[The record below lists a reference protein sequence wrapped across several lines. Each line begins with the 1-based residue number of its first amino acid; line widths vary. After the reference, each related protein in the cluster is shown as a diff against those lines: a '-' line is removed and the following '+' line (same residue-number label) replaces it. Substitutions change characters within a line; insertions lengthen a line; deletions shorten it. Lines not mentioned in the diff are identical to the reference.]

1 MTIFWIS
8 SALLMALAIGL
19 VLPTLLNGSP
29 STSIRD
35 EAETARQATLT
46 ILRDQMA
53 QLNADLAAGTIDA
66 EQHRASS
73 AEIERRVIEETAA
86 VEASVATATPRAG
99 SGKPWA
105 TIVVIALA
113 IPLLATYGYEHLGN
127 PAAIDALPAET
138 APALADG
145 VTNDQV
151 DVLVKQ
157 LAERMKSNP
166 DDLEGWTLLARTY
179 AAMQKFPE
187 AAQAFERA
195 TALSPNDA
203 SLLADR
209 ADVMAVLQGQRAAGE
224 PARLIARALELDP
237 KNLKALA
244 LAGSVAFEAAEYDKA
259 IFYWKQA
266 RELAAPASDFAN
278 NLDQGIKDAQV
289 AKGEPSSTAVVQAPA
304 ATVATPATQPVVE
317 LAATPAAAVVAGARV
332 SGRVSLSP
340 QLAAKA
346 APGDTVFIFARA
358 VEGPRMPLAIQRKT
372 VADLPID
379 FTLDD
384 SMAMSP
390 AMKLSNFPRVVV
402 GARIS
407 KSGNALPSTGDL
419 SGQLS
424 DVKLGTEGLQIL
436 IDSVQP

>member
-53 QLNADLAAGTIDA
+53 QLNADLAAGTLDA

-86 VEASVATATPRAG
+86 VEASVTTAAPRAG

-105 TIVVIALA
+105 TVAVIALA
-113 IPLLATYGYEHLGN
+113 IPLVATFGYQQLGN
-127 PAAIDALPAET
+127 PAAIEPPAAEA
-138 APALADG
+138 APALAEG

-151 DVLVKQ
+151 EVLVKQ

-179 AAMQKFPE
+179 AAMQRFPE

-224 PARLIARALELDP
+224 PAKLIARALELDP

-244 LAGSVAFEAAEYDKA
+244 LAGSVAFEAGDYDKA

-289 AKGEPSSTAVVQAPA
+289 AKGEPPSDAVVQAPA
-304 ATVATPATQPVVE
+304 ATLATPATEQ
-317 LAATPAAAVVAGARV
+317 AATAAAVGAGARV

-358 VEGPRMPLAIQRKT
+358 AEGPRMPLAIQRKT

-379 FTLDD
+379 FVLDD

-407 KSGNALPSTGDL
+407 KSGNAMPSPGDL

-424 DVKLGTEGLQIL
+424 DVKLGAEGLQIV

>member
-8 SALLMALAIGL
+8 SALLMALALGL
-19 VLPTLLNGSP
+19 VLPTLLKGGP
-29 STSIRD
+29 STTQRN

-53 QLNADLAAGTIDA
+53 QLNADLAAGTLDA

-105 TIVVIALA
+105 TVVVIALA
-113 IPLLATYGYEHLGN
+113 IPLLATFGYEQLGN
-127 PAAIDALPAET
+127 PAAIDAPSAE
-138 APALADG
+138 APPALADG

-151 DVLVKQ
+151 EVLVKQ

-244 LAGSVAFEAAEYDKA
+244 LAGSVAFEAGEYDKA

-289 AKGEPSSTAVVQAPA
+289 AKGEPPSTAVVQAPA
-304 ATVATPATQPVVE
+304 ATPAQPATEQGT
-317 LAATPAAAVVAGARV
+317 APAAATTGARV

-407 KSGNALPSTGDL
+407 KSGNAMPSPGDL

-424 DVKLGTEGLQIL
+424 DVKLGAEGLQIV

>member
-8 SALLMALAIGL
+8 SALLMALALGL

-29 STSIRD
+29 STSTRD
-35 EAETARQATLT
+35 EAETARQATLA

-53 QLNADLAAGTIDA
+53 QLNADLAAGTLDA

-127 PAAIDALPAET
+127 PAAIEAPAAEA

-151 DVLVKQ
+151 EVLVKQ

-224 PARLIARALELDP
+224 PAKLIARALELDP

-244 LAGSVAFEAAEYDKA
+244 LAGSVAFEAADYDKA

-289 AKGEPSSTAVVQAPA
+289 AKGEPPSNAVVQAPA
-304 ATVATPATQPVVE
+304 ATIATPATEPVAE
-317 LAATPAAAVVAGARV
+317 PAAAAATGARV

-407 KSGNALPSTGDL
+407 KSGNAMPSPGDL

-424 DVKLGTEGLQIL
+424 DVKLGAEGLQIV

>member
-29 STSIRD
+29 STSVRD
-35 EAETARQATLT
+35 EAETARQATLA

-53 QLNADLAAGTIDA
+53 QLNADLAAGTLDA

-105 TIVVIALA
+105 TIAVIALA

-127 PAAIDALPAET
+127 PAAIEAPAAEA

-151 DVLVKQ
+151 EVLVKQ

-289 AKGEPSSTAVVQAPA
+289 AKGEPPSTAVVQAPA

-317 LAATPAAAVVAGARV
+317 SAATPAAAAATGARV

-407 KSGNALPSTGDL
+407 KSGNALPSPGDL

-424 DVKLGTEGLQIL
+424 DVKLGTEGLQIV

>member
-8 SALLMALAIGL
+8 SALLMALALAL
-19 VLPTLLNGSP
+19 VLPTLLKRSASAVP
-29 STSIRD
+29 RD
-35 EAETARQATLT
+35 EAETARQATLA

-53 QLNADLAAGTIDA
+53 QLNADLAAGTLDA
-66 EQHRASS
+66 EQHRAGCS
-73 AEIERRVIEETAA
+73 EIERRVLEETAA
-86 VEASVATATPRAG
+86 VEASTTSSSRPSG
-99 SGKPWA
+99 SSKPWVTA
-105 TIVVIALA
+105 AVIALA
-113 IPLLATYGYEHLGN
+113 IPLIATLGYQRLGN
-127 PAAIDALPAET
+127 PAAIDAPPAEA

-145 VTNDQV
+145 VTNEQV
-151 DVLVKQ
+151 EVLVKQ

-195 TALSPNDA
+195 SALSPNDA

-224 PARLIARALELDP
+224 PAKLIARALELDP

-266 RELAAPASDFAN
+266 RELAAPASDLAN

-289 AKGEPSSTAVVQAPA
+289 AKGEPPSDAVVQAPA
-304 ATVATPATQPVVE
+304 ATPATPATEQ
-317 LAATPAAAVVAGARV
+317 AATPAAVGAGARV

-358 VEGPRMPLAIQRKT
+358 AEGPRMPLAIQRKT

-379 FTLDD
+379 FVLDD

-407 KSGNALPSTGDL
+407 KSGNAMPSPGDL

-424 DVKLGTEGLQIL
+424 DVKVGTEGLQIV

>member
-8 SALLMALAIGL
+8 SALLMALALGL

-29 STSIRD
+29 STSTRD

-53 QLNADLAAGTIDA
+53 QLNADLAAGTLDA

-86 VEASVATATPRAG
+86 VEASIATATPHAG

-105 TIVVIALA
+105 TVVVIALA
-113 IPLLATYGYEHLGN
+113 IPLLATFGYEHLGN
-127 PAAIDALPAET
+127 PAAIDAPAAEA

-151 DVLVKQ
+151 EVLVKQ

-244 LAGSVAFEAAEYDKA
+244 LAGSVAFEAGDYDKA

-289 AKGEPSSTAVVQAPA
+289 AKGEAPSTAVVQAPA
-304 ATVATPATQPVVE
+304 ATIATPATQPVTE
-317 LAATPAAAVVAGARV
+317 QAAAPAAAATGARV

-358 VEGPRMPLAIQRKT
+358 VEGPRMPLAILRKT

-407 KSGNALPSTGDL
+407 KSGNAMPSPGDL

-424 DVKLGTEGLQIL
+424 DVKLGTEGLQIV

>member
-8 SALLMALAIGL
+8 SALLMALALAL
-19 VLPTLLNGSP
+19 VLPTLLKRSASAVP
-29 STSIRD
+29 RD
-35 EAETARQATLT
+35 EAQTAREATLA

-53 QLNADLAAGTIDA
+53 QLNADLAAGTLDA
-66 EQHRASS
+66 EQHRAGC
-73 AEIERRVIEETAA
+73 AEIERRVLEETAA
-86 VEASVATATPRAG
+86 VEASTAPSSRISG
-99 SGKPWA
+99 STKPWVTA
-105 TIVVIALA
+105 AVIALA
-113 IPLLATYGYEHLGN
+113 IPLIATLGYQRLGN
-127 PAAIDALPAET
+127 PAAIDAPPAEA

-145 VTNDQV
+145 VTNEQV
-151 DVLVKQ
+151 EVLVKQ
-157 LAERMKSNP
+157 LADRMKSNP

-187 AAQAFERA
+187 AALAFERA

-209 ADVMAVLQGQRAAGE
+209 ADVMAVLQGKQARGE
-224 PARLIARALELDP
+224 PAKLIARALELDP

-244 LAGSVAFEAAEYDKA
+244 LAGSVAFESGEYDKA
-259 IFYWKQA
+259 ISYWKQA

-278 NLDQGIKDAQV
+278 NLDQGIRDAQV
-289 AKGEPSSTAVVQAPA
+289 AKGEPPSTAVVQAPA
-304 ATVATPATQPVVE
+304 ATTATAATEPVTE
-317 LAATPAAAVVAGARV
+317 QSATPAAVGTGARV
-332 SGRVSLSP
+332 TGRVSLSP

-346 APGDTVFIFARA
+346 APGDIVFIFARA
-358 VEGPRMPLAIQRKT
+358 AEGPRMPLAIQRKT

-407 KSGNALPSTGDL
+407 KSGNAMPSPGDL

-424 DVKLGTEGLQIL
+424 DVKVGAEGLQIV

>member
-1 MTIFWIS
+1 MSIFWIS
-8 SALLMALAIGL
+8 SALLMALALAL
-19 VLPTLLNGSP
+19 VLPTLLKGSP
-29 STSIRD
+29 SVPARD
-35 EAETARQATLT
+35 EAETARQATLAV
-46 ILRDQMA
+46 LRDQMA

-66 EQHRASS
+66 EQHRTSS

-86 VEASVATATPRAG
+86 VDASAAAG
-99 SGKPWA
+99 GRLSGGTKPWITVA
-105 TIVVIALA
+105 VIALA
-113 IPLLATYGYEHLGN
+113 IPLIATLGYQRLGN
-127 PAAIDALPAET
+127 PAAIDAPPPET
-138 APALADG
+138 APAMADG
-145 VTNDQV
+145 VTSEQV
-151 DVLVKQ
+151 AVLVKQ

-203 SLLADR
+203 TLLADR
-209 ADVMAVLQGQRAAGE
+209 ADVMAVLQGQKAAGE
-224 PARLIARALELDP
+224 PAKLIARALELDP
-237 KNLKALA
+237 RNLKALA
-244 LAGSVAFEAAEYDKA
+244 LAGSVAFEAADYDKA
-259 IFYWKQA
+259 ISYWKQA

-289 AKGEPSSTAVVQAPA
+289 AKGEPPSTAVVQAPS
-304 ATVATPATQPVVE
+304 ATTAQPATGQ
-317 LAATPAAAVVAGARV
+317 AATPEAAATGARV
-332 SGRVSLSP
+332 TGRVSLSP

-407 KSGNALPSTGDL
+407 KSGNAMPSPGDL

-424 DVKLGTEGLQIL
+424 DVKVGAEGLQIV

>member
-8 SALLMALAIGL
+8 SALLMALALAL

-35 EAETARQATLT
+35 EAETARQATLA

-53 QLNADLAAGTIDA
+53 QLNADLAAGTLDA

-127 PAAIDALPAET
+127 PAAIEAPAAEA

-151 DVLVKQ
+151 EVLVKQ

-179 AAMQKFPE
+179 AAMQRFPE

-224 PARLIARALELDP
+224 PAKLIARALELDP

-244 LAGSVAFEAAEYDKA
+244 LAGSVAFEAGDYDKA

-289 AKGEPSSTAVVQAPA
+289 AKGEPPSDAVVQAPA
-304 ATVATPATQPVVE
+304 ATLATPATEQ
-317 LAATPAAAVVAGARV
+317 AATAAAVGAGARV

-358 VEGPRMPLAIQRKT
+358 AEGPRMPLAIQRKT

-379 FTLDD
+379 FVLDD

-407 KSGNALPSTGDL
+407 KSGNAMPSPGDL

-424 DVKLGTEGLQIL
+424 DVKLGAEGLQIV

>member
-8 SALLMALAIGL
+8 SALLMALALAL
-19 VLPTLLNGSP
+19 VLPTLLKGSP
-29 STSIRD
+29 STPQRN

-53 QLNADLAAGTIDA
+53 QLNADLAAGTLDA

-86 VEASVATATPRAG
+86 VEASVATASPRAG

-105 TIVVIALA
+105 TVVVIALA
-113 IPLLATYGYEHLGN
+113 IPLLATFGYEHLGN
-127 PAAIDALPAET
+127 PAAIDAPPAEA

-224 PARLIARALELDP
+224 PAKLIARALELDP

-289 AKGEPSSTAVVQAPA
+289 AKGEPPSTALVQAPA
-304 ATVATPATQPVVE
+304 AAPATPATEQ
-317 LAATPAAAVVAGARV
+317 ATAPAAASTGVRV

-407 KSGNALPSTGDL
+407 KSGNAMPSPGDL

-424 DVKLGTEGLQIL
+424 DVKVGAEGLQIV

>member
-8 SALLMALAIGL
+8 SALLMALALGL

-35 EAETARQATLT
+35 EAETARQATLA

-53 QLNADLAAGTIDA
+53 QLNADLAAGTLDA

-105 TIVVIALA
+105 TVVVIALA
-113 IPLLATYGYEHLGN
+113 IPLLATVGYEHLGN
-127 PAAIDALPAET
+127 PAAIDAPAAEA

-151 DVLVKQ
+151 EVLVKQ

-195 TALSPNDA
+195 SALSPNDA

-224 PARLIARALELDP
+224 PAKLIARALELDP
-237 KNLKALA
+237 QNLKALA
-244 LAGSVAFEAAEYDKA
+244 LAGSVAFEAADYDKA

-289 AKGEPSSTAVVQAPA
+289 AKGEPPSAAVVQAPA
-304 ATVATPATQPVVE
+304 ATPAQPATEQ
-317 LAATPAAAVVAGARV
+317 ATAPAAASTGARV

-407 KSGNALPSTGDL
+407 KSGNAMPSPGDL

-424 DVKLGTEGLQIL
+424 DVKLGAEGLQIV

>member
-1 MTIFWIS
+1 
-8 SALLMALAIGL
+8 
-19 VLPTLLNGSP
+19 
-29 STSIRD
+29 
-35 EAETARQATLT
+35 
-46 ILRDQMA
+46 
-53 QLNADLAAGTIDA
+53 
-66 EQHRASS
+66 
-73 AEIERRVIEETAA
+73 
-86 VEASVATATPRAG
+86 
-99 SGKPWA
+99 
-105 TIVVIALA
+105 
-113 IPLLATYGYEHLGN
+113 
-127 PAAIDALPAET
+127 
-138 APALADG
+138 
-145 VTNDQV
+145 
-151 DVLVKQ
+151 
-157 LAERMKSNP
+157 
-166 DDLEGWTLLARTY
+166 
-179 AAMQKFPE
+179 
-187 AAQAFERA
+187 
-195 TALSPNDA
+195 
-203 SLLADR
+203 
-209 ADVMAVLQGQRAAGE
+209 VMAVLQGQRAAGE
-224 PARLIARALELDP
+224 PAKLIARALELDP

-289 AKGEPSSTAVVQAPA
+289 AKGEPPSTAVVQAPA
-304 ATVATPATQPVVE
+304 ATIATPTTQPVAE
-317 LAATPAAAVVAGARV
+317 QAATPAAVGAGARV
-332 SGRVSLSP
+332 TGRVSLSP

-407 KSGNALPSTGDL
+407 KSGNALPSPGDL

-424 DVKLGTEGLQIL
+424 DVKLGTEGLQIV

>member
-8 SALLMALAIGL
+8 SALLMALALGL
-19 VLPTLLNGSP
+19 VLPTLLNGNP
-29 STSIRD
+29 SKPARD

-53 QLNADLAAGTIDA
+53 QLNADLAAGTLDA

-86 VEASVATATPRAG
+86 VEASVATAAPRPG

-127 PAAIDALPAET
+127 PAAIEPPAAEA

-151 DVLVKQ
+151 EVLVKQ

-224 PARLIARALELDP
+224 PAKLIARALELDP

-244 LAGSVAFEAAEYDKA
+244 LAGSVAFEAGDYDQA

-289 AKGEPSSTAVVQAPA
+289 AKGEPPSTAVVQAPA
-304 ATVATPATQPVVE
+304 ATPAQPATEQ
-317 LAATPAAAVVAGARV
+317 ATAPAAATTGARV

-407 KSGNALPSTGDL
+407 KSGNAMPSPGDL

-424 DVKLGTEGLQIL
+424 DVNVGADGLQIV

>member
-8 SALLMALAIGL
+8 SALLMALALGL
-19 VLPTLLNGSP
+19 VLPTLLNSSP
-29 STSIRD
+29 SKPARD
-35 EAETARQATLT
+35 EAETARQATLA

-53 QLNADLAAGTIDA
+53 QLNADLAAGTLDA

-105 TIVVIALA
+105 TVVVIALA
-113 IPLLATYGYEHLGN
+113 IPLLATFGYEHLGN
-127 PAAIDALPAET
+127 PAAIEAPAAEA

-151 DVLVKQ
+151 EVLVKQ

-224 PARLIARALELDP
+224 PAKLIARALELDP

-244 LAGSVAFEAAEYDKA
+244 LAGSVAFEAADYDKA

-289 AKGEPSSTAVVQAPA
+289 AKGEPPSNAVVQAPA
-304 ATVATPATQPVVE
+304 ATIATPATEPVAE
-317 LAATPAAAVVAGARV
+317 PAAAAATGARV

-358 VEGPRMPLAIQRKT
+358 VEGPRMPLAILRKT

-402 GARIS
+402 GARIA
-407 KSGNALPSTGDL
+407 KSGNAMPSPGDL

-424 DVKLGTEGLQIL
+424 DVKLGAEGLQIV

>member
-8 SALLMALAIGL
+8 SALLMALALAL
-19 VLPTLLNGSP
+19 VLPALLKGNP
-29 STSIRD
+29 SKPARD

-53 QLNADLAAGTIDA
+53 QLNADLAAGTLDA

-86 VEASVATATPRAG
+86 VEASVTTAAPRAG

-105 TIVVIALA
+105 TVAVIALA
-113 IPLLATYGYEHLGN
+113 IPLVATFGYQQLGN
-127 PAAIDALPAET
+127 PAAIEPPAAEA
-138 APALADG
+138 APALAEG

-151 DVLVKQ
+151 EVLVKQ

-209 ADVMAVLQGQRAAGE
+209 ADVMAVLQGQRAAGD
-224 PARLIARALELDP
+224 PAKLIARALELDP

-244 LAGSVAFEAAEYDKA
+244 LAGSVAFEAGEYDRA

-289 AKGEPSSTAVVQAPA
+289 AKGEPPSTAVVQAPA
-304 ATVATPATQPVVE
+304 ATIATPATQPVADQ
-317 LAATPAAAVVAGARV
+317 AATPAAAATGARV

-358 VEGPRMPLAIQRKT
+358 VEGPRMPLAILRKT

-402 GARIS
+402 GARS
-407 KSGNALPSTGDL
+407 AKSGNAMPSPGDL

-424 DVKLGTEGLQIL
+424 DVKLGTEGLQIV